1 MLKVGLLVGR
11 EWSFPPA
18 FIEEVARRDEGVVAE
33 FITLGGTGR
42 VVKCDMNVAGQVP
55 AYDA

>member
-18 FIEEVARRDEGVVAE
+18 FIEEVNRRGKGVVAE
-33 FITLGGTGR
+33 FARLGGTR
-42 VVKCDMNVAGQVP
+42 IT
-55 AYDA
+55 

>member
-18 FIEEVARRDEGVVAE
+18 FIEEVARRDVGVTAE
-33 FITLGGTGR
+33 FVTLGGTSM
-42 VVKCDMNVAGQVP
+42 D
-55 AYDA
+55 